1 MLVESDQSCSHC
13 AGHEEEDRSSDIRE
27 KYAIAALS
35 TPAWVLAILAELL
48 LFNTLAVYILS
59 LATVLLAGRWIIPR
73 GIRGAA
79 NIHLDINFLMTF
91 AAFAAFII
99 GAPLEGASAMYLFF
113 VANLLEDKA
122 RAQVRDDIGSLL
134 DLAPPQISV
143 KMSSKV
149 VSVPVESGQ
158 IGEIMVVK
166 PGERIGLDGHVVSG
180 ASSVDQSP
188 ITGESASVPK
198 CVGDEVF
205 AGTINLDGYIEVEIT
220 RGSRET
226 VLSRIVKLVDEAR
239 EKRSP
244 AEKLVSRFS
253 HVYTPLVVIG
263 SLLVVLLTFFFLNST
278 PEAAI
283 YRGLTLLVT
292 SCPCAFVI
300 SIPVSMVSSI
310 AGSARNGVLVK
321 GSEYIEALSKSS
333 VIAFDKTGTLTTG
346 EPRVEQVIAYNG
358 TTGPEV
364 LEIAA
369 SLEQLSEHPI
379 SAAILQAAST
389 DSLSTGE
396 ITEFEVLPGR
406 GIVGKMDGHSIS
418 VGNTSLMVI
427 KGIAVEEDMQPILGT
442 RVYVAKDDFHIGTI
456 ILSDTVRPGAKA
468 TVEALKR
475 MNIRTLMLTGDS
487 EGSARNV
494 AEFLGIDEYV
504 AELLPHE
511 KVVAIEALPDKGTRV
526 MVGDGINDAPAMA
539 ASDIAVAMG
548 VMGSDLALETA
559 DVALMKDDLEEVP
572 LLIQQAKRTMS
583 IVKQNV
589 GLSIGVKGII
599 AVLATLGLA
608 TLWMAVGIGDMGLS
622 LIVIA
627 NALRLAFRR

>member
-1 MLVESDQSCSHC
+1 MLVESEQSCSHC
-13 AGHEEEDRSSDIRE
+13 AGHEEEDSSSDIRQ
-27 KYAIAALS
+27 KYVIAALS
-35 TPAWVLAILAELL
+35 TPAWTLAIVSDFI
-48 LFNTLAVYILS
+48 LFNAPAVYILS
-59 LATVLLAGRWIIPR
+59 LATMLLAGRWIIPR

-91 AAFAAFII
+91 AAFAALVI

-134 DLAPPQISV
+134 ELAPPQISV
-143 KMSSKV
+143 KLSSKV

-166 PGERIGLDGHVVSG
+166 PGERIGLDGQVVSG
-180 ASSVDQSP
+180 ASTVNQSP
-188 ITGESASVPK
+188 ITGESAPVPK
-198 CVGDEVF
+198 DVGDEVF
-205 AGTINLDGYIEVEIT
+205 AGTINLDGYIEVEIN
-220 RGSRET
+220 RVSQET

-244 AEKLVSRFS
+244 AETLVSRFS
-253 HVYTPLVVIG
+253 HVYTPLVVVG
-263 SLLVVLLTFFFLNST
+263 SLLVVLLTFFLLQST

-321 GSEYIEALSKSS
+321 GSEYIEALSKTS
-333 VIAFDKTGTLTTG
+333 VVSFDKTGTLTSG
-346 EPRVEQVIAYNG
+346 EPSVNRVIAYNG
-358 TTGPEV
+358 TTELEV

-379 SAAILQAAST
+379 STAILQAASI
-389 DSLSTGE
+389 DSFSMGE

-406 GIVGKMDGHSIS
+406 GIVGQLDGHSIS
-418 VGNTSLMVI
+418 VGNSSLMVI
-427 KGIAVEEDMQPILGT
+427 KGIAVEEDMQPTLGT
-442 RVYVAKDDFHIGTI
+442 KVYVARDKLHIGTI
-456 ILSDTVRPGAKA
+456 ILSDTVRPRAKA
-468 TVEALKR
+468 TIEALKR
-475 MNIRTLMLTGDS
+475 MNIRTVMLTGDT
-487 EGSARNV
+487 EATAKNV
-494 AEFLGIDEYV
+494 AELLGIDEYR

-511 KVVAIEALPDKGTRV
+511 KVAAVEALPGNGTRV

-539 ASDIAVAMG
+539 ASDVAVAMG

-572 LLIQQAKRTMS
+572 LLIHQAKRTMR
-583 IVKQNV
+583 IVKQNI
-589 GLSIGVKGII
+589 GMSIGVKGII